1 MLSPHIQPGTSLP
14 KPAHC
19 AVAAWAGITS
29 SHLIPLAHSSH
40 LSKRSNKSFFVFVA
54 SLAQQGKSIS
64 GIVFARLPVPG
75 IAGAAVVLLRVMLL
89 CSMPWDRTSLQELLS
104 CLKEQ
109 VCLSASEQRALT
121 LASTSTSSL
130 NHAEAAAPCRQPRRA
145 GVACESLCLG
155 SCLCPWIIH
164 IPACDGLHSCSWQD

>member
-19 AVAAWAGITS
+19 AVSAWAGITS

-40 LSKRSNKSFFVFVA
+40 PSKRSNKSFFVFVA

-89 CSMPWDRTSLQELLS
+89 CSMPWEPPPQPPGAPELPEGAGLS
-104 CLKEQ
+104 
-109 VCLSASEQRALT
+109 VCLRAEGTHTCLHQYIFIKPRRSRR
-121 LASTSTSSL
+121 AVPP
-130 NHAEAAAPCRQPRRA
+130 AAP
-145 GVACESLCLG
+145 G
-155 SCLCPWIIH
+155 W
-164 IPACDGLHSCSWQD
+164 CSM